1 MISDICI
8 LGPHFVVFYEEVME
22 PLGGIDFFQIKYFSL
37 IEDFS
42 KRTLKFYSSIYF
54 LFSLCF
60 FLSRSEM

>member
-37 IEDFS
+37 
-42 KRTLKFYSSIYF
+42 RTFQREL
-54 LFSLCF
+54 
-60 FLSRSEM
+60 